1 MQSKFKLL
9 TLVLLSTTF
18 FLTSCGDSTSNPT
31 APSNQVTDNSTN
43 KPSAPSVNTDKKDTT
58 TSSNKK
64 DDASSDWYASEK
76 EIMKQAF
83 GFDFAIP
90 FADGLTD
97 NRESSLEKDDSGNFF
112 YTHDMNCGDLTSAY
126 KSKVED
132 EEYTYDSTQ
141 DGYDLYA

>member
-31 APSNQVTDNSTN
+31 TPSV
-43 KPSAPSVNTDKKDTT
+43 PSVNTDKKDTA

-97 NRESSLEKDDSGNFF
+97 NRESSLERMTLEIS
-112 YTHDMNCGDLTSAY
+112 
-126 KSKVED
+126 
-132 EEYTYDSTQ
+132 ST
-141 DGYDLYA
+141 LMIWIVAI

>member
-18 FLTSCGDSTSNPT
+18 FLTSCGDSASNPT
-31 APSNQVTDNSTN
+31 TPSV
-43 KPSAPSVNTDKKDTT
+43 PSVNTD
-58 TSSNKK
+58 KK

-76 EIMKQAF
+76 EIMKQTF

-97 NRESSLEKDDSGNFF
+97 NRESSLEKDDSGNYF
-112 YTHDMNCGDLTSAY
+112 YTNDMDCGDITSAY

-132 EEYTYDSTQ
+132 EKYAYDSTQ
-141 DGYDLYA
+141 D